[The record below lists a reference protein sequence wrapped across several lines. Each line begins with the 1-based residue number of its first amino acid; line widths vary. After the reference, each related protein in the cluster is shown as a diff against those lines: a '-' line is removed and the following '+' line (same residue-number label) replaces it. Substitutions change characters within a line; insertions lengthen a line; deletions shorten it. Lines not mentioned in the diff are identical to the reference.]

1 MTLTCSRDK
10 DDDAGINKTV
20 KPSAFMKLYKD
31 GIDVSGSDVKLT
43 DVITMTIQ
51 LDDEYI
57 GTCFFL

>member
-1 MTLTCSRDK
+1 
-10 DDDAGINKTV
+10 
-20 KPSAFMKLYKD
+20 MKLYKD